1 MTPKALFIFLG
12 TAFTL
17 WTIALAC
24 ETGGGAIGRLTTGT
38 TLDATNTDAST
49 NFFLA
54 SGTVSRTADLGF
66 STITIDSTAG
76 DVVLDMGAHDLV
88 MGASGRAILVSGD
101 NDVSITGSGKFSSQ
115 LVLCLHNY
123 SSGTFTF
130 GLDTRSDGDSRLAVG
145 GTGLTVWTGPSVWR
159 RRPRLAAVM
168 ERAPAVGRPH
178 RGAST
183 ALLGLGLIQIAIAI
197 GTGIDFLLSRSVGFF
212 RFPHLVSSSA
222 QPTEHRHHLVDFGLS
237 ILALGFVQR
246 LANNQ
251 NVLYRGA
258 LQGRASRNL
267 EVASPVR
274 IGRLPV
280 TLGDVQRYRLTGAQP
295 LVTRR
300 AMNALQRRGFLVD
313 PGDVS
318 DRQAIDVQ
326 SLVSECHSFR
336 FR

>member
-1 MTPKALFIFLG
+1 MV
-12 TAFTL
+12 
-17 WTIALAC
+17 
-24 ETGGGAIGRLTTGT
+24 R
-38 TLDATNTDAST
+38 
-49 NFFLA
+49 
-54 SGTVSRTADLGF
+54 
-66 STITIDSTAG
+66 
-76 DVVLDMGAHDLV
+76 
-88 MGASGRAILVSGD
+88 
-101 NDVSITGSGKFSSQ
+101 
-115 LVLCLHNY
+115 
-123 SSGTFTF
+123 
-130 GLDTRSDGDSRLAVG
+130 
-145 GTGLTVWTGPSVWR
+145 
-159 RRPRLAAVM
+159 
-168 ERAPAVGRPH
+168 RPH

-197 GTGIDFLLSRSVGFF
+197 GIGIDFLLSRSVGFF

-222 QPTEHRHHLVDFGLS
+222 LPTEHRRHPVEFGLS

-326 SLVSECHSFR
+326 SLVPECHLFR